1 MLQPLSIANN
11 RENQIPPAP
20 TALANTTPPRQ
31 QWVPRITF
39 PVVSNPPTTPPPPA
53 AVPALGIEVPVSRID
68 PELRRLWEQDE
79 ARSNASLINLV
90 VYSESSASLEG
101 NSAIIRQ
108 LTRHHACRAIL
119 VEMDRSTENPS
130 VRAWIT
136 AHCHLSHGHKS
147 VCCEQIALHFT
158 GRAKGRLRNTVFA
171 HLNADLPVV
180 FWWQGALS
188 GVFDERLASA
198 IDRFIFDSSA
208 WPDAGQSFGFL
219 REIHQR
225 SSGRTILQDLAWT
238 RIWHF
243 RQCLARLF
251 DDAVAQDAI
260 PAIRR
265 IHLRHHPEH
274 LHSALLFIAWFAHQA
289 GWDIAG
295 PGRLTGTGGA
305 TIAFELHPDAT
316 AHVLHSVDIDAGAVR
331 IRVACKEGCSHFHG
345 EIKAP
350 GGHEVETV
358 SPADPLACEALVAE
372 QLSRGGRNSL
382 YHRLLPLFLN
392 LLHNQQPHP

>member
-1 MLQPLSIANN
+1 MTAQRP
-11 RENQIPPAP
+11 IPAVTTTTMP
-20 TALANTTPPRQ
+20 T
-31 QWVPRITF
+31 
-39 PVVSNPPTTPPPPA
+39 SPPA
-53 AVPALGIEVPVSRID
+53 ADLGIEVAVSRID
-68 PELRRLWEQDE
+68 HELRVLWEQDE

-90 VYSESSASLEG
+90 VYSEQPGALG
-101 NSAIIRQ
+101 RNSGVIRE
-108 LTRHHACRAIL
+108 LTRDHACRAIL
-119 VEMDRSTENPS
+119 VEMDRSIEEPA

-208 WPDAGQSFGFL
+208 WPDAAEGFEFL
-219 REIHQR
+219 REIHAR
-225 SSGRTILQDLAWT
+225 SSGRMILQDLAWS
-238 RIWHF
+238 RVWHF

-265 IHLRHHPEH
+265 VELRHHPEH
-274 LHSALLFIAWFAHQA
+274 RHSALLVIAWLAAQA
-289 GWDIAG
+289 GWSHAG
-295 PGRLTGTGGA
+295 GGLFATATGA
-305 TIAFELHPDAT
+305 TIEWTLLEAADAR
-316 AHVLHSVDIDAGAVR
+316 VLGGITIAAGDVR
-331 IRVACKEGCSHFHG
+331 VEVSCGPSCSHFHG
-345 EIKAP
+345 RVTAP
-350 GGHEVETV
+350 GGHEVMTV
-358 SPADPLACEALVAE
+358 SPADPTCCQDLVAE
-372 QLSRGGRNSL
+372 QLARGGRNTL
-382 YHRLLPLFLN
+382 YQKILPLFLD
-392 LLHNQQPHP
+392 LLQPKHTS

>member
-1 MLQPLSIANN
+1 MASATRTASFH
-11 RENQIPPAP
+11 REP
-20 TALANTTPPRQ
+20 TPALAIRTSRGDEEGAQ
-31 QWVPRITF
+31 LFDLF
-39 PVVSNPPTTPPPPA
+39 PVSSAPPVSSTD
-53 AVPALGIEVPVSRID
+53 AVLGIEVPVSRID
-68 PELRRLWEQDE
+68 HELRLLWEQDD

-90 VYSESSASLEG
+90 VYSEQPGALAK
-101 NSAIIRQ
+101 NSDIIRDI
-108 LTRHHACRAIL
+108 TRDHACRAIL
-119 VEMDRSTENPS
+119 VEMDRSTEEPS
-130 VRAWIT
+130 VRSWIT

-198 IDRFIFDSSA
+198 IDRFIFDSAA
-208 WPDAGQSFGFL
+208 WPEAEESFGFL
-219 REIHQR
+219 REIHAR
-225 SSGRTILQDLAWT
+225 SNGRTILQDLAWT
-238 RIWHF
+238 RVWHF

-265 IHLRHHPEH
+265 IEVRHHPGH
-274 LHSALLFIAWFAHQA
+274 LHSALLVIAWFANQA
-289 GWDIAG
+289 GWELAENGCFTRAD
-295 PGRLTGTGGA
+295 GA
-305 TIAFELHPDAT
+305 TLECVLHHDAT
-316 AHVLHSVDIDAGAVR
+316 AHVLGAIDIDAGDVH
-331 IRVACKEGCSHFHG
+331 IRVACKAGCSHFHG
-345 EIKAP
+345 EVKAP
-350 GGHEVETV
+350 GGHEVKTV

-382 YHRLLPLFLN
+382 YQKILPLFLK
-392 LLHNQQPHP
+392 LLHQHTTS

>member
-1 MLQPLSIANN
+1 MGRA
-11 RENQIPPAP
+11 
-20 TALANTTPPRQ
+20 
-31 QWVPRITF
+31 
-39 PVVSNPPTTPPPPA
+39 NPPLFTVPA
-53 AVPALGIEVPVSRID
+53 ALTPSSTDAALGIEVPVSRID
-68 PELRRLWEQDE
+68 HELRLLWEQDE

-90 VYSESSASLEG
+90 VYSEVPGALAK
-101 NSAIIRQ
+101 NSDIIRD
-108 LTRHHACRAIL
+108 LTRDHACRAIL
-119 VEMDRSTENPS
+119 VEMDRSEPEPS
-130 VRAWIT
+130 VHAWIT

-208 WPDAGQSFGFL
+208 WPDAEESFGFL
-219 REIHQR
+219 REIHER
-225 SSGRTILQDLAWT
+225 SNGRMILQDLAWT
-238 RIWHF
+238 RVWHF

-265 IHLRHHPEH
+265 IDVRHHPEH
-274 LHSALLFIAWFAHQA
+274 VHSALLVIAWFANQA
-289 GWDIAG
+289 DWK
-295 PGRLTGTGGA
+295 LGGNGQFA
-305 TIAFELHPDAT
+305 RPDGAVVELALHEDAS
-316 AHVLHSVDIDAGAVR
+316 AHVLGAIDIDAGDVHV
-331 IRVACKEGCSHFHG
+331 RVACKVGCSHFHG
-345 EIKAP
+345 EVKAP
-350 GGHEVETV
+350 RGHEVKTV
-358 SPADPLACEALVAE
+358 SPADPLAYEALVAE

-382 YHRLLPLFLN
+382 YQKILPLFIK
-392 LLHNQQPHP
+392 LLHQHTSS